1 MLSYL
6 NQIINIK
13 EKKPILYDAIYNKNS
28 IKKPVIILCHGY
40 MGFKDWGAWG
50 LVGEEFSKNNYFF
63 VKFNFSHN
71 GGTMKQPIDFPDL
84 DSFANNN
91 FSHELDDIDRVI
103 EHLKHS
109 ERYSQD
115 LDFENISLIGHSR
128 GAGSVLIKASE
139 DRRVKK
145 VITWAGVSDFKI
157 RFQEGGPEFNK
168 WKNEGVIY
176 AENSRTK
183 QFMPHF
189 FQLFEDF
196 KKNESRLNI
205 KSAVEN
211 LEIPYLVIHGSND
224 TSVLPIEG
232 EKLFSWNQ
240 KNKIERIEGS
250 DHVFFS
256 KHPLDSDKLPEDLN
270 KVVYLSIDFLNSN

>member
-1 MLSYL
+1 M
-6 NQIINIK
+6 
-13 EKKPILYDAIYNKNS
+13 
-28 IKKPVIILCHGY
+28 
-40 MGFKDWGAWG
+40 
-50 LVGEEFSKNNYFF
+50 
-63 VKFNFSHN
+63 
-71 GGTMKQPIDFPDL
+71 

-91 FSHELDDIDRVI
+91 FSHELDDIDRVV

-157 RFQEGGPEFNK
+157 RFQEGSPEFNK

-256 KHPLDSDKLPEDLN
+256 KHPWDSDKLPEDLN